1 MGKVPFW
8 WASSNAE
15 SAKWN
20 MINVGQPNP
29 GPRRDGPPYANP
41 QPLSRNGDAQEK
53 KDHQVDYDV
62 YFINLDSI
70 REVVIKLDEFNHD
83 I

>member
-1 MGKVPFW
+1 
-8 WASSNAE
+8 
-15 SAKWN
+15 

-29 GPRRDGPPYANP
+29 SLRRDGPPYANP